1 MPLLVVLL
9 VYLLPGFSLSRIF
22 SGRLRN
28 NIGFHFFLSFLASPV
43 LYTISGYLH
52 RQSIIVFIIL
62 LVFFSVALNAVNKLG
77 KISIDTDGIFP
88 ETKIG
93 KLLPALI
100 IIFFLMN
107 VLPRMG
113 LILGQYPIGDD
124 MRRLGKTVSISQ
136 SEGFPLFYHFP
147 ITRMTIYYYVT
158 VGSGLLTKFSGNA
171 IKANLAWFTHV
182 AFWNLSMLYF
192 IALVAVSLF
201 RKKASRIIFFI
212 SITFL
217 SGYEFYIALLRGVNP
232 IAAANWTDLEWWTDW
247 FSQTFNI
254 HFQLSSPYT
263 QFFWV
268 PQHMFAGILG
278 LLAFMIIRT
287 DLVRKPV
294 TQIFLG
300 LIFASL
306 LGYSAFVFITIAVSY
321 VLFELFL
328 LLKGRKT
335 LRKFFLTNLLIGLS
349 FFIFSADTLRLFLSS
364 EKAGWFEP
372 RLNVYWFLNNST
384 VINKIINLI
393 LTVPILLTVELGG
406 LFLILL
412 YSLKRL
418 SRGEKEESLLFWHFN
433 IIIPLSVMFF
443 LRAADDNN
451 ISLRATI
458 PALIGLAVM
467 AGKLVEEGTIGKLKS
482 RLVYSLLLLSLPTT
496 LYMFTQRL
504 NEQFSFGQQ
513 NLDPIYSQIDEKTP
527 LNSIV
532 LTNTENWTN
541 ISTLSHRFTFKPLKD
556 FDFTDKEYSAASK
569 VNRFSALKFNNL
581 GEINSFLLE
590 IKKEFPFLNNYHFY
604 FLTDRE
610 ENLPVIVRSKKFVL
624 YRI

>member
-9 VYLLPGFSLSRIF
+9 VYFLPGFALSRIF
-22 SGRLRN
+22 SGRLKN
-28 NIGFHFFLSFLASPV
+28 NIYFHFFLSFLTSPV
-43 LYTISGYLH
+43 FYTISGYLH
-52 RQSIIVFIIL
+52 RQSVIVFVLLSVFFLIIL
-62 LVFFSVALNAVNKLG
+62 NLVNKLG

-93 KLLPALI
+93 KPLTILI
-100 IIFFLMN
+100 VVFFLMN
-107 VLPRMG
+107 ILPRMG
-113 LILGQYPIGDD
+113 LISNQYPIGDD
-124 MRRLGKTVSISQ
+124 MRRLGKTVSISE
-136 SEGFPLFYHFP
+136 SEDFPLFYHFP

-158 VGSGLLTKFSGNA
+158 VGSGLLTKFSENA
-171 IKANLAWFTHV
+171 IKANVAWFIHV

-192 IALVAVSLF
+192 IALVSVSLF
-201 RKKASRIIFFI
+201 KKKAARITFFI

-217 SGYEFYIALLRGVNP
+217 GGYEFYVALLRGVNP
-232 IAAANWTDLEWWTDW
+232 ITAVNWTDLEWWTDW
-247 FSQTFNI
+247 FNKTFNI

-287 DLVRKPV
+287 RQVSKPV

-300 LIFASL
+300 LIFASI

-321 VLFELFL
+321 LLFEIFL
-328 LLKGRKT
+328 LFKGRKS
-335 LRKFFLTNLLIGLS
+335 LKEFFLTNLLIGIS
-349 FFIFSADTLRLFLSS
+349 FFIFSADTIRLFLAS
-364 EKAGWFEP
+364 EKSGWFEP
-372 RLNVYWFLNNST
+372 RLNVFWFLNNST
-384 VINKIINLI
+384 VINKIINLV
-393 LTVPILLTVELGG
+393 LTVPILMTVELGG
-406 LFLILL
+406 LFLVLL
-412 YSLKRL
+412 YSFKRL
-418 SRGEKEESLLFWHFN
+418 IRGEREESLLFWHFN

-467 AGKLVEEGTIGKLKS
+467 TGKLVEEEKMEKMES
-482 RLVYSLLLLSLPTT
+482 RLFYSLLLLSLPTT
-496 LYMFTQRL
+496 FYMFTQRFS
-504 NEQFSFGQQ
+504 EQFSFGRQ
-513 NLDPIYSQIDEKTP
+513 NLDPIYIEIDRKTP

-569 VNRFSALKFNNL
+569 VKEFSTVKFSGL
-581 GEINSFLLE
+581 DEINSFLSR
-590 IKKEFPFLNNYHFY
+590 IKKEFPPLNNYHFY
-604 FLTDRE
+604 FLTDHY
-610 ENLPVIVRSKKFVL
+610 ENLPVIARSERFIL